1 MRIDL
6 TGRAVRIDGVAG
18 AIPDAL
24 RLRLADCGATFT
36 ANGVPDLM
44 VLSCP
49 LTDDPGFDWDGLAST
64 ARSLGSQMQARGTG
78 RMLFLLPAVAGLPM
92 RRAPDLSARGAA
104 MLADMRVLTMS
115 LAPAVAVNALG
126 VGAIAGGV
134 SGDAAMIGHAS
145 VGRAGTVDEVCAAAL
160 FLCDPLNTYL
170 TGQFL
175 CADGGWT
182 AGYGRNF

>member
-6 TGRAVRIDGVAG
+6 AGRTVRIDGAAG
-18 AIPDAL
+18 AVPDAL
-24 RLRLADCGATFT
+24 RLRLANCGARFVTDD
-36 ANGVPDLM
+36 VPDLM

-49 LTDDPGFDWDGLAST
+49 LRDDPGFDWNGLADT
-64 ARSLGSQMQARGTG
+64 ARNSGAAMQASGGG

-92 RRAPDLSARGAA
+92 RRAPDLSAQGAA
-104 MLADMRVLTMS
+104 MLAQMRVLAMS

-126 VGAIAGGV
+126 VGAIEGGV
-134 SGDAAMIGHAS
+134 SGDAAMVGHAS

-160 FLCDPLNTYL
+160 FLCDPVNTYL

-175 CADGGWT
+175 CADGGWA

>member
-6 TGRAVRIDGVAG
+6 AGRTVRIEGVAD

-24 RLRLADCGATFT
+24 RMRFADCGAAVVTD
-36 ANGVPDLM
+36 GVPDVM

-49 LTDDPGFDWDGLAST
+49 LHDVPGFDWAALADT
-64 ARSLGSQMQARGTG
+64 ARTTGAAMQASGGG

-92 RRAPDLSARGAA
+92 RRAPDLSAQGAA
-104 MLADMRVLTMS
+104 MLAQMRVLAMA
-115 LAPAVAVNALG
+115 LAPTVVVNALG
-126 VGAIAGGV
+126 VGAIEGGV
-134 SGDAAMIGHAS
+134 SGDAAMVGHAS
-145 VGRAGTVDEVCAAAL
+145 VGRAGTVDEVCATAL

-175 CADGGWT
+175 CSDGGWA